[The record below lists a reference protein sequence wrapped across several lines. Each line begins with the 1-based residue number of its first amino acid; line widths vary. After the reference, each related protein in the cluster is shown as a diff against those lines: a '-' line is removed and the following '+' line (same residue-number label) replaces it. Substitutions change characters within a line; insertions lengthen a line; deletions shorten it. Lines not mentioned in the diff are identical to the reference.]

1 MLTFEEK
8 IVYLENSLSKTEGN
22 YYDNFK
28 EDIVV
33 FFDEFN
39 FKNERLYFLNNFISL
54 IEIESWVEKILSR
67 IVLKFDEE
75 SEQINDFIYDFIENG

>member
-8 IVYLENSLSKTEGN
+8 IIYLENRLSKTEEN

-33 FFDEFN
+33 FLMN
-39 FKNERLYFLNNFISL
+39 LMSKTNAYFF
-54 IEIESWVEKILSR
+54 
-67 IVLKFDEE
+67 
-75 SEQINDFIYDFIENG
+75 

>member
-8 IVYLENSLSKTEGN
+8 IIYLENRLSKTEGN

-33 FFDEFN
+33 FLMNLMSKTNAYF
-39 FKNERLYFLNNFISL
+39 FKL
-54 IEIESWVEKILSR
+54 ILFHL
-67 IVLKFDEE
+67 LKLTIGLKKYHQELF
-75 SEQINDFIYDFIENG
+75 